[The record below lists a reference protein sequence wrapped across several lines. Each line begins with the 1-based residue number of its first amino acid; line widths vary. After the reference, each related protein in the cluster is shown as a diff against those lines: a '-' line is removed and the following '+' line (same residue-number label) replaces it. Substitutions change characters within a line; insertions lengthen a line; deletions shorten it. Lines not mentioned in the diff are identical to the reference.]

1 MNYKVKKMSF
11 NFNLQD
17 ASGSFLRVCCSART
31 AEVLLLEHGGGT
43 ATYECTLRGI
53 PAVGDTSV
61 KDIFVLEY
69 TPQVCMPICKIFN
82 LGFI

>member
-1 MNYKVKKMSF
+1 MSF

-17 ASGSFLRVCCSART
+17 ASGSSLRVCCSART
-31 AEVLLLEHGGGT
+31 AEVLLLENGGGT

-53 PAVGDTSV
+53 PAAGGDTSTNNL
-61 KDIFVLEY
+61 FVLEY
-69 TPQVCMPICKIFN
+69 TPQVCMPIYKIFT